1 MGLRTPEDV
10 RTISPSD
17 KAKLLAQ
24 RGWGP
29 LLLDKILG
37 EIEKVLRRQK
47 HPPVAH
53 EPEPRLDDAPLE
65 GERTEHP

>member
-1 MGLRTPEDV
+1 
-10 RTISPSD
+10 
-17 KAKLLAQ
+17 
-24 RGWGP
+24 

-37 EIEKVLRRQK
+37 EIEKVLRRQN
-47 HPPVAH
+47 HSPGAH